1 MIQKAGKG
9 ALVYLRQESR
19 ALALLHRLHEFQD
32 KTPSG
37 GGVGPPSTQH
47 PALNTLPPVMDRR
60 DFGIGAQILRDLGLS
75 KLQLLTNRPKK
86 LLGLDG
92 FGLHVTA
99 QLPIPLD

>member
-1 MIQKAGKG
+1 MIQNAGKG

-19 ALALLHRLHEFQD
+19 ALALLHRLDEFQGPSAGV
-32 KTPSG
+32 TPS
-37 GGVGPPSTQH
+37 PT
-47 PALNTLPPVMDRR
+47 ALATHPPVMDRR

-92 FGLHVTA
+92 FGLTVTS
-99 QLPIPLD
+99 QLPIPLG